1 MNPRPISAVLVRTP
15 GRRAEVGI
23 QCQWLIKGELWGERG
38 KGAESRGRVRRMR
51 SQPAT
56 SRSLRRGWNVH
67 CSPESIPDRSE
78 EAGLLVPL
86 GQSGHCAS
94 AARGKG
100 VSSFRQRGFHS
111 FIRGGLPEE
120 LAGATIS
127 DPSIHALSDWERG
140 GRPEKGSL
148 SAGSPPGHPEQDCPI
163 AGGRG
168 RADGH
173 ICGLAGPCFF
183 ARWSPHG
190 TRQ

>member
-1 MNPRPISAVLVRTP
+1 MNCT
-15 GRRAEVGI
+15 
-23 QCQWLIKGELWGERG
+23 
-38 KGAESRGRVRRMR
+38 
-51 SQPAT
+51 
-56 SRSLRRGWNVH
+56 
-67 CSPESIPDRSE
+67 PESIPDQGE

-86 GQSGHCAS
+86 GQSGHCPS
-94 AARGKG
+94 AARGKD
-100 VSSFRQRGFHS
+100 VSSFRQRSFHS
-111 FIRGGLPEE
+111 S
-120 LAGATIS
+120 GAVCQRSWLEPLSVTPP
-127 DPSIHALSDWERG
+127 PSIHARSDWERG
-140 GRPEKGSL
+140 GWPEKGSL